1 VAEVPKL
8 VKTRPR
14 TCGSLIPVFIYI
26 QSVPGSTGAQMAI
39 LDTMH
44 VVAACVIVR
53 MLTMADRSPAR

>member
-1 VAEVPKL
+1 
-8 VKTRPR
+8 
-14 TCGSLIPVFIYI
+14 
-26 QSVPGSTGAQMAI
+26 MAI